1 MEIGLSRDLVLALRG
16 WLLFQLVLG
25 DWSLRTVLAT
35 IVVGTLDYCDIAR
48 ELARYWC

>member
-1 MEIGLSRDLVLALRG
+1 MEIGISQDLVLALRG

-25 DWSLRTVLAT
+25 DWSFGTVLAT
-35 IVVGTLDYCDIAR
+35 IVGGTLNCYYIAR